1 MKPLDRTDCAILARL
16 QQDVRLSNKELA
28 AAVGLAPSSCLA
40 RVRRLEE
47 TGVLRGAHADVEPHA
62 AGIGV
67 QALVSVQLTRHS
79 RELVD
84 AFQAHAVALPE
95 VVQLFHVT
103 GRSDFLIH
111 VAVRNADHLR
121 DLTLTAFTRWPEVA
135 RIETSLVYAY
145 HRSPT
150 LPLYEPE

>member
-1 MKPLDRTDCAILARL
+1 MKPLDRTDRDILARL
-16 QQDVRLSNKELA
+16 QQDARISNKALA

-47 TGVLRGAHADVEPHA
+47 TGVLRGAHADVDPHA

-67 QALVSVQLTRHS
+67 QALVSVQLTQHS
-79 RELVD
+79 RDLVE
-84 AFQAHAVALPE
+84 AFQAHAIALDE
-95 VVQLFHVT
+95 VLQLFHVT

-111 VAVRNADHLR
+111 VAVRDADHLR
-121 DLTLTAFTRWPEVA
+121 DLTLTAFTKWPEVA
-135 RIETSLVYAY
+135 RIETSLIYAY
-145 HRSPT
+145 HRSPS